1 MGVPLECKLDGI
13 TLYYEI
19 AGEGTPLLMLHGWSY
34 DHTHMI
40 FEMERH
46 FASRPGWQR
55 IYLDLP
61 GMGKT
66 PGIDWI
72 SSSDD
77 VLSVLE
83 QFIDR
88 LVPNQR
94 FIVVGLSYG
103 GYLARGLVYRRGA
116 EIDGVLLSVP
126 STGYPAKELPLR
138 SKVVRDVKIV
148 DQARIENIAWF
159 EDDAVSENVG
169 ALDYAR
175 IINAIPPSDESFLN
189 RLRKNR
195 IFSFDVDAPPRPF
208 EAPSLFIM
216 GRQDHAV
223 GYRRQ
228 WLLLENYPRATFAV
242 LDGAGHLVWGEKT
255 VLCEALVNDW
265 LDRVEAW
272 MKASS
277 PDLHKP

>member
-1 MGVPLECKLDGI
+1 MECKLDGI

-19 AGEGTPLLMLHGWSY
+19 AGKGKPLFMLHGWPY
-34 DHTHMI
+34 DHTHMV

-46 FASRPGWQR
+46 FTQRAGWQR

-66 PGIDWI
+66 PSADWI

-77 VLSVLE
+77 VLNVLE

-94 FIVVGLSYG
+94 FLVAGLSYG

-126 STGYPAKELPLR
+126 STGYPAEDLPPR
-138 SKVVRDVKIV
+138 NRVVRNEKVVA
-148 DQARIENIAWF
+148 QAHIENIVWF
-159 EDDAVSENVG
+159 EDEVVSENEGV
-169 ALDYAR
+169 LKYAG
-175 IINAIPPSDESFLN
+175 IINAMPPGDEAFLR
-189 RLRKNR
+189 RLRRNR
-195 IFSFDVDAPPRPF
+195 VFSFDVDAPPRPL
-208 EAPSLFIM
+208 EAPSLFIL
-216 GRQDHAV
+216 GRQDHLV

-228 WLLLENYPRATFAV
+228 WQLLENYPRATFAV
-242 LDGAGHLVWGEKT
+242 LDGAGHLAWGEKT
-255 VLCEALVNDW
+255 TLCEALVSDW
-265 LDRVEAW
+265 LDRVEEW
-272 MKASS
+272 KEASS
-277 PDLHKP
+277 PGLHKA